1 MPHEVG
7 RWYAERGYNFLV
19 LTDHCGVD
27 HVDPLNALFGW
38 PDSP

>member
-1 MPHEVG
+1 MPHEVV
-7 RWYAERGYNFLV
+7 RWYAEHGYNFLV
-19 LTDHCGVD
+19 LTDQGVD